1 MRRIVSSGS
10 VKAIYIDKK
19 EVMEQLHKVARDAL
33 REFPEIEEIRL
44 FGSLAR
50 GEETGLSDIDI
61 LIIAETDVENPI
73 ERAKPYFFYFSEM
86 LPLALDLIV
95 ATREEQETVKKII
108 GENIILAKRP
118 QSY

>member
-19 EVMEQLHKVARDAL
+19 ETMEQLHKVARDAL

-50 GEETGLSDIDI
+50 NEETGLSDVDI
-61 LIIAETDVENPI
+61 LIIAETDIENPI

-86 LPLALDLIV
+86 LPIALDLIV
-95 ATREEQETVKKII
+95 ATREEQETVKEII

-118 QSY
+118 QSC